1 MNDDDDDAKAEA
13 VAAAA
18 PRSICA
24 RNLILTSPTVP
35 RNGKCN
41 QIEREERS
49 RTQAQSVVEPA
60 QLDGEYIKF

>member
-1 MNDDDDDAKAEA
+1 MNDDDDDAGAEA
-13 VAAAA
+13 EAEAMAAAA
-18 PRSICA
+18 LRSICA

-49 RTQAQSVVEPA
+49 REP
-60 QLDGEYIKF
+60 KHSR